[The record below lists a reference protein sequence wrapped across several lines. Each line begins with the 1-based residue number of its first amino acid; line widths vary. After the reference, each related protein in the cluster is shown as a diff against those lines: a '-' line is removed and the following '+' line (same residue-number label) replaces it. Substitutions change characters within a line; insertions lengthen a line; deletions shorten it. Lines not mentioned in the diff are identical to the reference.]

1 MESKQQLFL
10 SQINF
15 YENEIVMTRNRLSWL
30 EMEVTKLTDFLL
42 DESPPEYDRTSQDE
56 EQVESTNGVSRDP
69 QLRRTIAET
78 IMGKLRGLLPS
89 DWTYEYLP
97 YTNIK
102 AYNKKQQ
109 IKIKLYTC
117 TDTSRKKEI
126 NDRETK
132 LPQGWFATTQAHLQ
146 RFDIAIF
153 AIIDKPKVN
162 VEFFIMTINELKQ
175 LNESKTIT
183 DSDDYD
189 YVIENR
195 NGLWQDISSNGS
207 IWNSFHGNWN
217 VFSEYLKA

>member
-117 TDTSRKKEI
+117 TDTSRKKKLMTGKQNSLKGGLQQHKHTFSVLTLQYLQLLI
-126 NDRETK
+126 NQK
-132 LPQGWFATTQAHLQ
+132 S
-146 RFDIAIF
+146 
-153 AIIDKPKVN
+153 
-162 VEFFIMTINELKQ
+162 M
-175 LNESKTIT
+175 
-183 DSDDYD
+183 
-189 YVIENR
+189 
-195 NGLWQDISSNGS
+195 
-207 IWNSFHGNWN
+207 WNS
-217 VFSEYLKA
+217 SL